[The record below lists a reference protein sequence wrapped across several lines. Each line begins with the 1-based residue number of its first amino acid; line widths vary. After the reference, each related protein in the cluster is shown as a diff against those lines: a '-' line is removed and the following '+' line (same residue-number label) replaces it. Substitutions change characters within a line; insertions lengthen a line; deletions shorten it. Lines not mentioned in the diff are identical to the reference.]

1 MSVADKIREMAE
13 LRDQGLISEDEFQ
26 AEKAKLLS
34 SGNPSAQQSGA
45 PQSVNVNVNA
55 IVDDPNV
62 SDKEWTV
69 ALLLC
74 VFTSWVGLAGI
85 HRFYTGHIG
94 IGLVQLFTFGGCG
107 IWTLIDLILIA
118 VGSYTDAYGRPLKR

>member
-34 SGNPSAQQSGA
+34 SGNPSTQQSGA

-55 IVDDPNV
+55 
-62 SDKEWTV
+62 V
-69 ALLLC
+69 ASRETCML
-74 VFTSWVGLAGI
+74 
-85 HRFYTGHIG
+85 
-94 IGLVQLFTFGGCG
+94 
-107 IWTLIDLILIA
+107 
-118 VGSYTDAYGRPLKR
+118 